1 MRQSSEMPR
10 QWVRT
15 RGDQVLG
22 QSVRAARLVDGAWL
36 EEEVQWRLVSAL
48 CLIPSACRE
57 MSGLVLDMLLLPW
70 RSVTL
75 EPGAV
80 SQVNHL

>member
-1 MRQSSEMPR
+1 M
-10 QWVRT
+10 
-15 RGDQVLG
+15 
-22 QSVRAARLVDGAWL
+22 DGAWL